1 MEDLA
6 RTVAALA
13 ARVDELEARLTISQ
27 LMASYGPA
35 VDSGAAGAAGALWT
49 DDGVYDA
56 GVGVFRTAA
65 GISAMVAGEPHQ
77 SYIRGGCAHLVGP
90 PHIVVHG
97 DRAVA
102 TCYSQ
107 LLFRDEE
114 ADGYRVWRVT
124 ANRWEWVR
132 GPDGW
137 RVASRVNRPLD
148 GGEEARALLG
158 RALDA
163 AGPS

>member
-6 RTVAALA
+6 QQLAALA
-13 ARVDELEARLTISQ
+13 ARVEELEAKVTIAA

-35 VDSGAAGAAGALWT
+35 VDSGSSEAAGALWSE
-49 DDGVYDA
+49 DGVYDA
-56 GVGVFRTAA
+56 GVGVFRNPG
-65 GISAMVAGEPHQ
+65 GIAAMVAGEPHQ
-77 SYIRGGCAHLVGP
+77 SYINGGCAHIVGP
-90 PHIVVHG
+90 PHIVVDG

-107 LLFRDEE
+107 LLFRDNG
-114 ADGYRVWRVT
+114 ADGYRIWRAT

-137 RVASRVNRPLD
+137 RVVSRVNRPLD
-148 GGEEARALLG
+148 GGAEARALLG
-158 RALDA
+158 RMFDA
-163 AGPS
+163 DGQS